1 MSPKCYS
8 SSSKC
13 QLLPVLLLD
22 HYLCVCARACV
33 CVCTCARIP
42 SCLSNSIN
50 KCTYIPPLQK
60 PCLFTVPHKLLTLWT
75 LSSLAQFNVQSQQQ
89 QQQKEQQQQQQKV
102 STIHNYSQTTIC
114 TFMSNLPSILSA
126 AQTCHHLTNTKLAM
140 YLLHL
145 PTLAS
150 EFLGLS
156 NATYTCPYHSLSH
169 KPTHY
174 PLLQATVR
182 FHTT

>member
-1 MSPKCYS
+1 MFQWPKYLSPKCYS

-13 QLLPVLLLD
+13 QLLPILLLD
-22 HYLCVCARACV
+22 HYLCVCVRMCV
-33 CVCTCARIP
+33 CVCACARVP

-50 KCTYIPPLQK
+50 KCTYTPPLQK

-75 LSSLAQFNVQSQQQ
+75 LSSLAQFNIQSQ
-89 QQQKEQQQQQQKV
+89 QQQQQQKV

-114 TFMSNLPSILSA
+114 TFISNLPSILSA
-126 AQTCHHLTNTKLAM
+126 AQTCHHFTNTKLAM
-140 YLLHL
+140 YLPHL
-145 PTLAS
+145 TTLAS
-150 EFLGLS
+150 EFLALS
-156 NATYTCPYHSLSH
+156 NATYTCPYHRLSH
-169 KPTHY
+169 KPPQY

>member
-1 MSPKCYS
+1 MLFFLHQVPAPTSLTS
-8 SSSKC
+8 WS
-13 QLLPVLLLD
+13 LL
-22 HYLCVCARACV
+22 VCLRACMCV
-33 CVCTCARIP
+33 CVCVRVHACAHARIP

-50 KCTYIPPLQK
+50 KCNYIPPLQK

-89 QQQKEQQQQQQKV
+89 QQQQQQQKV
-102 STIHNYSQTTIC
+102 STIHNYSQTIIC
-114 TFMSNLPSILSA
+114 TFISNLPSILSA

-140 YLLHL
+140 YLPHL
-145 PTLAS
+145 TTLAS

-156 NATYTCPYHSLSH
+156 NATYTCPYHHLSC
-169 KPTHY
+169 KPAQY

>member
-1 MSPKCYS
+1 MLFFLHQVPVPTSLTS
-8 SSSKC
+8 WS
-13 QLLPVLLLD
+13 LLVCVRARM
-22 HYLCVCARACV
+22 CVCAR
-33 CVCTCARIP
+33 ARIP

-50 KCTYIPPLQK
+50 KCNYIPSLQK

-75 LSSLAQFNVQSQQQ
+75 LSSLAQFNIQS
-89 QQQKEQQQQQQKV
+89 QQQQQQKV

-114 TFMSNLPSILSA
+114 TFISNLPSILSA

-140 YLLHL
+140 YLPHL
-145 PTLAS
+145 TTLAS

-156 NATYTCPYHSLSH
+156 NATYTCPYHRLSH
-169 KPTHY
+169 KPPQY

-182 FHTT
+182 LHTT

>member
-1 MSPKCYS
+1 MFQWPKYLSPKCYS
-8 SSSKC
+8 SSTKF
-13 QLLPVLLLD
+13 QLLPILLLD

-33 CVCTCARIP
+33 CVCARARVP

-75 LSSLAQFNVQSQQQ
+75 LSSLAQFNIKSQQ
-89 QQQKEQQQQQQKV
+89 QQQQQQKV

-114 TFMSNLPSILSA
+114 TFISNLPSILSA
-126 AQTCHHLTNTKLAM
+126 AQTCHHFTNTK
-140 YLLHL
+140 YLPHL
-145 PTLAS
+145 TTLAS
-150 EFLGLS
+150 EFLALS
-156 NATYTCPYHSLSH
+156 IATYTCPYHRLSH
-169 KPTHY
+169 KPPQY

-182 FHTT
+182 LHTT